1 LEAYWLSSARGIA
14 YLSIKEIQPMKIEVF
29 ALCDAAT
36 DNRGKLNIL
45 GTFDQVY
52 AANVPVVHPACAI
65 ALRIRFSKMEEG
77 AHRVNIQLVD
87 PDGRPVFQPMEGEVQ
102 SRMAAD
108 VDSVAVNLI
117 LNFQHV
123 KFTAFADYQIN
134 LAIDDVSV
142 ATLPLRVR
150 EMPRTHLA

>member
-1 LEAYWLSSARGIA
+1 
-14 YLSIKEIQPMKIEVF
+14 MKVELF
-29 ALCDAAT
+29 SLCDATT

-45 GTFDQVY
+45 GTFDQIY
-52 AANVPVVHPACAI
+52 AAKMPVVHPSCAI
-65 ALRIRFSKMEEG
+65 ALRMRFNKMEEG

-102 SRMAAD
+102 ALMSTD

-123 KFTAFADYQIN
+123 KFESYADYQIN
-134 LAIDDVSV
+134 LAVDDQSV
-142 ATLPLRVR
+142 TSLPLRVR
-150 EMPRTHLA
+150 ELPQQHLA